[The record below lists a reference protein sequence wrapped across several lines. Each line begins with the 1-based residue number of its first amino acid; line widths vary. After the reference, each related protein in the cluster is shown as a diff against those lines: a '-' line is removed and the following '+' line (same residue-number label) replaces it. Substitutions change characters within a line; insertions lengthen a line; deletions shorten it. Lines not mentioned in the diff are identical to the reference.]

1 MRLLYIVSRC
11 YHWLRPTELEKV
23 QIRQYIASQLRHN
36 RSLLKRSGTVWDDEK
51 KARQI
56 SNNLG
61 RRLLFRLNQTLIS
74 VERRGIEPFTW
85 WLARADFFQA
95 MERLS
100 PTLEA
105 IGVIAIPFVLFL
117 ATQRYEENLQQR
129 ELERLRQEAVTGYL
143 EQLSTIMLDLDGNL
157 LDPENAELRTLTTAA
172 TMATLTDPN
181 LNGERRTQI
190 LRFLSR
196 TGLVHGDR
204 SNYSPSIPDKDY
216 ITLNFQGLQLM
227 GTDLSFTIFGPVS
240 FENADLN
247 RANLQGADLN
257 RANLRSADLRGTN
270 LNSANLDSANL
281 RGAFLDNANLKRADL
296 DSANLQ
302 GASLVR
308 ANLQGADLNRANL
321 QGASL
326 VRANLRGAFLVSAN
340 LQGAS
345 LVSTNLRSAI
355 LCRTK
360 IPNRIDIN
368 PDKDCNQFGI
378 DLEKE

>member
-1 MRLLYIVSRC
+1 MRLRYIVSRC

-23 QIRQYIASQLRHN
+23 QIRQYIASQLRYN
-36 RSLLKRSGTVWDDEK
+36 RSRLKRSGTVWDDGE

-61 RRLLFRLNQTLIS
+61 RRLLLRLNQTLIS

-143 EQLSTIMLDLDGNL
+143 EQLSTIMLDLDGDF

-216 ITLNFQGLQLM
+216 IALNFQGVQLI
-227 GTDLSFTIFGPVS
+227 GTDLSFTTFGPVS

-247 RANLQGADLN
+247 
-257 RANLRSADLRGTN
+257 S
-270 LNSANLDSANL
+270 
-281 RGAFLDNANLKRADL
+281 
-296 DSANLQ
+296 
-302 GASLVR
+302 

-340 LQGAS
+340 LQDAS
-345 LVSTNLRSAI
+345 LVSANLRSAI
-355 LCRTK
+355 
-360 IPNRIDIN
+360 
-368 PDKDCNQFGI
+368 
-378 DLEKE
+378 